1 MNKRQF
7 TFTTLNSINPSDGWY
22 GAIPLILK
30 STPSL
35 PITESFVFSESHF
48 SIKSKHS
55 YNTITKNKRITITT
69 NPINQKKDRTVKY

>member
-48 SIKSKHS
+48 SIKSKHN
-55 YNTITKNKRITITT
+55 YNTITKYKTKINK
-69 NPINQKKDRTVKY
+69 